1 MQLNPQEKQILRDL
15 ASRYMEIASLPV
27 QAEKRDLWKALN
39 RSKMERP
46 MVVIDQLPWNELSV
60 DSSLICQ
67 VSDPFWRGIEWQLR
81 TTIYKWEHFPVDMVV
96 EPFITIPKAVS
107 SSGYGIAV
115 QEDTRDAS
123 VAGDVLS
130 HHYINQLETEEDI
143 ERLADM
149 HITHDAAES
158 EARFQA
164 ASGS

>member
-81 TTIYKWEHFPVDMVV
+81 TTIYKGEHFPVAMVV
-96 EPFITIPKAVS
+96 GPSITIPKAVS
-107 SSGYGIAV
+107 CSG
-115 QEDTRDAS
+115 
-123 VAGDVLS
+123 
-130 HHYINQLETEEDI
+130 
-143 ERLADM
+143 
-149 HITHDAAES
+149 
-158 EARFQA
+158 
-164 ASGS
+164 